1 MRPCVV
7 AGNWKMNTDAESAV
21 PLAVGIRDGLPQA
34 EDPRVVQ
41 VILCPPFPLLGIIR
55 DTIAGSPIGL
65 GAQNMYVEDA
75 GAYTGEVAAP
85 MLRSVGC
92 THVILGHSER
102 RQYFYETDAFINAKT
117 RKALAHGLIPIV
129 CVGETLEQRE
139 RGVTQSVIDIQV
151 KQCLADLSSDDVR
164 RLILAY
170 EPVWA
175 IGTGRTATPE
185 QAQEVHVYIRDLVA
199 SLYDRG
205 TADAFV
211 IQYGGSIN
219 ADNAAELFAQPDVDG
234 GLIGGASLS
243 AERFLAIIG
252 AALNSDRG

>member
-1 MRPCVV
+1 MRPYVV
-7 AGNWKMNTDAESAV
+7 AGNWKMNMDAEGAAT
-21 PLAVGIRDGLPQA
+21 LAAGMRDGLPQTA
-34 EDPRVVQ
+34 DTQAVR
-41 VILCPPFPLLGIIR
+41 VILCPPFPLLGIVR
-55 DTIAGSPIGL
+55 DAIAGSPIGL
-65 GAQNMYVEDA
+65 GAQNMYVEDN

-102 RQYFYETDAFINAKT
+102 RQYFHETDAFINAKT
-117 RKALAHGLIPIV
+117 RKAFAHGLIPIV

-139 RGVTQSVIDIQV
+139 RGITQSVIDIQV
-151 KQCLADLSSDDVR
+151 KQCLADLSSDQVR
-164 RLILAY
+164 RMIIAY

-205 TADAFV
+205 TADALV
-211 IQYGGSIN
+211 IQYGGSVK

-234 GLIGGASLS
+234 GLIGGASLVT
-243 AERFLAIIG
+243 EQFLAITT
-252 AALNSDRG
+252 AAENAARR